1 MHTAPRALRARES
14 RAYDPQL
21 GVRDR
26 TPQAVARTRMATAN
40 SFDGEVTLVTGGAS
54 GIGARLCLRLAQP
67 GRAFVVH
74 TGTNLA
80 NAENIAAQIKDKGA
94 AAHVV
99 VEDFSKPGAGRQ
111 VIEETIAAFGR
122 VDNIVHLAAYA
133 DRTKFGALTED
144 ILEQS
149 ISTQVKAFLNL
160 VTVALPY
167 LEKAPKARI
176 VTTSS
181 FLTNVFRLD
190 DEGFPAT
197 AASKSAL
204 VGLTKSLAAH
214 VASKDITVNC
224 VSPGYIQKDAG
235 QHTTM
240 NDSLRASAIGRVP
253 LGRFGRPEEV
263 AAAIAFL
270 LSKDASYIT
279 GQVLHV
285 DGGITL

>member
-1 MHTAPRALRARES
+1 LRTRKS
-14 RAYDPQL
+14 RAYDPPI
-21 GVRDR
+21 GIRER
-26 TPQAVARTRMATAN
+26 TPQETARTRMAQAN
-40 SFDGEVTLVTGGAS
+40 SFVGEVTLVTGGAS

-67 GRAFVVH
+67 GCAFVVH
-74 TGTNLA
+74 TGTNRA
-80 NAENIAAQIKDKGA
+80 DAESIAARIRDKGA

-99 VEDFSKPGAGRQ
+99 VEDFSRPGAGRR
-111 VIEETIAAFGR
+111 VVEETIEAFGR
-122 VDNIVHLAAYA
+122 VDSIVHLAAYA

-149 ISTQVKAFLNL
+149 IATQVKALLNL

-181 FLTNVFRLD
+181 FLTNVFRLE
-190 DEGFPAT
+190 DEGYPVT
-197 AASKSAL
+197 AASKSAV

-214 VASKDITVNC
+214 VASKNITVNC

-240 NDSLRASAIGRVP
+240 NDSVRARAISRIP
-253 LGRFGRPEEV
+253 IGRFGRPEEV
-263 AAAIAFL
+263 AATIAFL

-285 DGGITL
+285 DGGVTL